1 VICLDTNVVIGC
13 MSGRPPALAE
23 RLERTLLRED
33 CVLSTIVL
41 FELRYGI
48 AKSARA
54 RENKERLATFLE
66 LPIAILPFQP
76 DDADEAGD
84 IRAAL
89 ERAGTPT
96 EQRLRQTPCVR
107 L

>member
-54 RENKERLATFLE
+54 RENRERLATCFRVQVGFWFRG
-66 LPIAILPFQP
+66 ASK
-76 DDADEAGD
+76 
-84 IRAAL
+84 
-89 ERAGTPT
+89 
-96 EQRLRQTPCVR
+96 
-107 L
+107 